1 MKILVVDDTF
11 FVRLAIGDYLRSLG
25 HEVLE
30 AADGKE
36 GARIC
41 LSESPDLTI
50 TDGQMPQ
57 MNGDAMIATI
67 RRRRPWVKFIM
78 MSASDNWYLPV
89 DVPLF
94 IKPFPYNQLL
104 PYLKEINEV
113 SFTGHRDNR
122 A

>member
-11 FVRLAIGDYLRSLG
+11 FVRLAIGDYLRGLG

-41 LSESPDLTI
+41 LEKNPDLVI

-57 MNGDAMIATI
+57 MNGDAMINAI
-67 RRRRPWVKFIM
+67 RKRRPWVKFIM
-78 MSASDNWYLPV
+78 MSACDKWILPP

-94 IKPFPYNQLL
+94 IKPFPYDHLL
-104 PYLKEINEV
+104 PYLKEVNEV
-113 SFTGHRDNR
+113 SFTGHRDDR